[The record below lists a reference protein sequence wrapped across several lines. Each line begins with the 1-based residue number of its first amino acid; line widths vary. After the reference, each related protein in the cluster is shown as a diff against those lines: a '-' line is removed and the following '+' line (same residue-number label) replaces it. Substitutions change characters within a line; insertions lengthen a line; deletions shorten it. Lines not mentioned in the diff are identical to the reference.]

1 MGVFN
6 IFKQPD
12 LPKPDASI
20 SNPDHRY
27 LELILRD
34 WLKSKER
41 EEQLLGEKYY
51 DGDHDILRR
60 EKKVI
65 GADGN
70 LTVINNVPNNK
81 LVDNQYRKLVD
92 QKTNYVLGKPITIAT
107 KDMGY
112 LDLLTSVFTKK
123 VHRQLRTL
131 AQYAVDGGIAWLYP
145 YYNQK
150 GELKFDVF
158 PAYEVCGIWRDK
170 AHTELEGAIRYYP
183 EEVFDTRTGG
193 VKTIYHADVYSTH
206 GITHFLYQGGKLVPA
221 DNPHSDYMTVNG
233 EGLNWDRLP
242 IIPFKYNSKEIPLIR
257 NVKCL
262 QDSLNQVLSDFQN
275 NMEEDPRNTIL
286 VLKNYDGT
294 NIPEFRQN
302 LATYGVIKVTTV
314 DGVQGGVET
323 LNVEV
328 NAANYQAIL
337 MQLKRAIVENGRGFD
352 AKEERMDGDPNQ
364 MNIESMYTDIDLDVN
379 GMETE
384 FQAGFEELKW
394 FIDQY
399 LIHKGNA
406 DYSNETVE
414 FVFNRDIFINED
426 AKIDNCVKSVG
437 IVSNKTIL
445 TRHPW
450 VTNVEHELQEIESDK
465 EAELEEMDATL
476 KIQAKNTPKPT
487 QSGGANKP
495 KSGGASK

>member
-1 MGVFN
+1 MGVLN
-6 IFKQPD
+6 IFKRKE
-12 LPKPDASI
+12 LPKFITPD
-20 SNPDHRY
+20 SNSTQNNAKFNTRY
-27 LELILRD
+27 LELALD
-34 WLKSKER
+34 EWLKSPKR
-41 EEQLLGEKYY
+41 EEQLLAESYY
-51 DGDHDILRR
+51 DGDHDILYR

-65 GADGN
+65 GADGQ
-70 LTVINNVPNNK
+70 LVTINNVANNK

-107 KDMGY
+107 EDDKY
-112 LDLLTSVFTKK
+112 LKELTKIFNKK

-131 AQYAVDGGIAWLYP
+131 ARYAVDGAISWLYP
-145 YYNQK
+145 YYEK
-150 GELKFDVF
+150 DGSLEFDVF
-158 PAYEVCGIWRDK
+158 AAYEICPLWLDK
-170 AHTELEGAIRYYP
+170 AHTKLGGALRYY
-183 EEVFDTRTGG
+183 EEDVFDNKTGG
-193 VKTIYHADVYSTH
+193 VKSVHHVDLYTTDGIDHYLYHGGHLIPAETNHSPYMFI
-206 GITHFLYQGGKLVPA
+206 GEQG
-221 DNPHSDYMTVNG
+221 Y
-233 EGLNWDRLP
+233 NWDRLP
-242 IIPFKYNSKEIPLIR
+242 IIPFKYNDREIPLIR
-257 NVKCL
+257 AVKSL

-275 NMEEDPRNTIL
+275 NMEEDPRSTIL

-294 NIPEFRQN
+294 NISEFRQN

-399 LIHKGNA
+399 LIQKNNTNFTE
-406 DYSNETVE
+406 SSVE
-414 FVFNRDIFINED
+414 FIFNRDIFINED

-437 IVSNKTIL
+437 VLSNQTIL
-445 TRHPW
+445 SRHPW
-450 VTNVEHELQEIESDK
+450 VTNVQHEVQQIEEDK
-465 EAELEEMDATL
+465 KAELEEMDATM
-476 KIQAKNTPKPT
+476 KIQAKNAPKPT
-487 QSGGANKP
+487 ANGGGK
-495 KSGGASK
+495 